1 MNRESSDD
9 QPARQSKLTW
19 VIPLMLLGVLAGLY
33 FIWPAFHSFINQA
46 YTVTTSGSHQRFEEW
61 IRGYGAWGPIVIFA
75 VMIMQTLLAVVP
87 SVLIMVVAV
96 LAYGPFWGGV
106 LAWSGLLVAASVA
119 YSIGRALGPVT
130 IDRLIGHKT
139 EQKVEHF
146 VNRYGLWAI
155 VAARVSPALSTDAV
169 SYVAG
174 LVKMGPKRFIAAT
187 AMGTL
192 PLTVLISYLG
202 ADINRLKTGLTWIS
216 VVSLALFIGYVAYDH
231 IRSSNP

>member
-1 MNRESSDD
+1 MNRKSSND

-19 VIPLMLLGVLAGLY
+19 VIPLVLLGVLAGLY
-33 FIWPAFHSFINQA
+33 FAWPAFQSFVDQA
-46 YTVTTSGSHQRFEEW
+46 YAVTTSGDRQRFEQW
-61 IRGYGAWGPIVIFA
+61 IRGYGAWGPVVIFA

-87 SVLIMVVAV
+87 STLIMVVAV
-96 LAYGPFWGGV
+96 LAYGPLWGGV

-119 YSIGRALGPVT
+119 YGIGRAVGPVT
-130 IDRLIGHKT
+130 VDRLIGHKT

-155 VAARVSPALSTDAV
+155 VAARVSPAFSTDAV

-174 LVKMGPKRFIAAT
+174 FVKMGAKRFIAAT

-192 PLTVLISYLG
+192 PLTVLVSYLG
-202 ADINRLKTGLTWIS
+202 ADIGRLKTGLIWIS
-216 VVSLALFIGYVAYDH
+216 VASLALFIGYVVYDRV
-231 IRSSNP
+231 RS